1 MIVTALTAA
10 RNGGSPMKRSSQ
22 VWGAG
27 VILLAS
33 TVLVAQ
39 QPPTS
44 SPTPPATTP
53 GQGAAPA
60 PQGGGRSGAPL
71 LVPNP
76 HYASI
81 HMMVDV
87 NAPVDRVW
95 ARVGKYCDIGEW
107 GGFGTCTIVS
117 GTDGEVGVVRSI
129 GSEIMVA
136 KTQYS
141 YTYAQP
147 VRTSGFY
154 NMYHGTLEARA
165 LSPTATQLHY
175 TLFFDN
181 SNLADDAARETD
193 MTNRRTR
200 FTGMLQNMKILAEGG
215 TLPARGRGAP

>member
-1 MIVTALTAA
+1 
-10 RNGGSPMKRSSQ
+10 MKRTSQ

-44 SPTPPATTP
+44 SPTPPATPP

-60 PQGGGRSGAPL
+60 AQGGGRSAAPL

-117 GTDGEVGVVRSI
+117 GTD
-129 GSEIMVA
+129 
-136 KTQYS
+136 
-141 YTYAQP
+141 
-147 VRTSGFY
+147 
-154 NMYHGTLEARA
+154 
-165 LSPTATQLHY
+165 
-175 TLFFDN
+175 
-181 SNLADDAARETD
+181 
-193 MTNRRTR
+193 
-200 FTGMLQNMKILAEGG
+200 
-215 TLPARGRGAP
+215 

>member
-1 MIVTALTAA
+1 
-10 RNGGSPMKRSSQ
+10 MKRFGI
-22 VWGAG
+22 VWLAGA
-27 VILLAS
+27 S
-33 TVLVAQ
+33 LVAASAVIGAQ
-39 QPPTS
+39 QAGAPAA
-44 SPTPPATTP
+44 PPAVP
-53 GQGAAPA
+53 PAAPA
-60 PQGGGRSGAPL
+60 QGGGRGPAPL

-87 NAPVDRVW
+87 NAPLDKVW

-107 GGFGTCTIVS
+107 GGFGGCTIVS
-117 GTDGEVGVVRSI
+117 GTDGELGVVRSI

-136 KTQYS
+136 RTAYS

-165 LSPTATQLHY
+165 LTPTTTQLHY
-175 TLFFDN
+175 WLFFDN

-193 MTNRRTR
+193 INNRRTR

-215 TLPARGRGAP
+215 TLPARGRGF